1 MKQLKVT
8 LLGGGTGLS
17 VLARGLKSY
26 PVDITAI
33 VTVADDGG
41 STGRIRDKIDMP
53 APGDIR
59 NVMGAMSDVEQQLS
73 RLFRYR
79 FKQDELDGHALGNL
93 MIAAMYDMTGDFASA
108 VRELSKLLNIKGEII
123 PSTNVGPKLVA
134 RMSDNSLIVGE
145 SYIPKVEQ
153 KIEEVYLSPR
163 DIDATPEAMEA
174 IKQSDIIVFGP
185 GSLYTSIIPNIL
197 PKGMKEAIQA
207 SDGVKVFVCNIMTQ
221 RGETK
226 GYSAL
231 DHIDAI
237 EYQMGAKTIDEVILN
252 TKEINQKISV
262 RYKEQGLRPVSVD
275 IGHFKARGIKTV
287 THEHLFEIN
296 EDGIVRHDNAV
307 LAELIYNIALEET
320 STIEYKKN

>member
-1 MKQLKVT
+1 MKRLKVT

-59 NVMGAMSDVEQQLS
+59 NVMGAMSDIEQQLS

-93 MIAAMYDMTGDFASA
+93 MIAAMYDMTGDFATA

-134 RMSDNSLIVGE
+134 RMDDNSLFVGE
-145 SYIPKVEQ
+145 SSIPKANK

-163 DIDATPEAMEA
+163 ESAATPAAIEA
-174 IKQSDIIVFGP
+174 IKDSDIIIFGP
-185 GSLYTSIIPNIL
+185 GSLYTSIIPNLL
-197 PKGMKEAIQA
+197 PLGMKEAIIG

-221 RGETK
+221 SGETIN
-226 GYSAL
+226 YDVC

-237 EYQMGAKTIDEVILN
+237 ERHVGEKVIDAVVLN
-252 TKEINQKISV
+252 MEDITDKVSP
-262 RYKEQGLRPVSVD
+262 RYESRGVTPVATSD
-275 IGHFKARGIKTV
+275 EELKARGIEV
-287 THEHLFEIN
+287 YTHNDICEIN
-296 EDGIVRHDNAV
+296 EDGVVRHDNTV
-307 LAELIYNIALEET
+307 LAEILYNIVLKET